1 MIGSTT
7 PAARQHDAEPGRPPI
22 ELSPAALRKDAPR
35 ITPRPV
41 TITYPRSFNA
51 RLDALAGGDF
61 DIGASVEP
69 AFTIQARNLKL
80 QPRPKVARG
89 LAAYVRPRVEIERP
103 IKDDASFGPDDSDHG
118 HAMNDADA
126 FAAGVPFDFDTSDL
140 APQAHMRTLVCEF
153 QRRQRNASLLVAGSI
168 ATACVLTVAGAVLV
182 ASYATPSPRDDHA
195 APLKHSTSVAW
206 QPPQLTLTPIFAQNN
221 KNQGEPLL
229 VAARAAVG
237 DTPATLIGDATLRAA
252 DAPSS
257 PASVILVQ
265 GGRPLALAPLLPQ
278 RQARYLLLRGLPE
291 QARLSAGQR
300 NSSGAWMVKD
310 DQIADLTLLVD
321 EAPSH
326 AVAAGDYPI
335 DIYLLGAS
343 KTPQSRQRLV
353 LRMESDPS
361 TFANASAGTSW
372 PAALLDLA
380 LISLA
385 PDATAYAA
393 EPSPLLARARR
404 LLGEGDIAGARLLFL
419 HLAEA
424 GDGEAAYELARTF
437 DAQVLAELG
446 ARGMGSDPTRARGW
460 YEQASEGGNAQATER
475 LKIFASL
482 AD

>member
-7 PAARQHDAEPGRPPI
+7 PVARHDAEHGRSAI
-22 ELSPAALRKDAPR
+22 ELSPPALRKDAPR
-35 ITPRPV
+35 ITAGPV
-41 TITYPRSFNA
+41 TITYPPSLNA
-51 RLDALAGGDF
+51 RLHALAGEDF
-61 DIGASVEP
+61 DVGASVEP
-69 AFTIQARNLKL
+69 AFTLRARNPKP
-80 QPRPKVARG
+80 QPRAKVARG
-89 LAAYVRPRVEIERP
+89 LAAYVRPQVEIERRME
-103 IKDDASFGPDDSDHG
+103 DDASVGPDDSDHG
-118 HAMNDADA
+118 HPMNDADA
-126 FAAGVPFDFDTSDL
+126 FAAGMPFDPDTSDL
-140 APQAHMRTLVCEF
+140 APQAAMRTLVHEF

-168 ATACVLTVAGAVLV
+168 ATACVLTVAGAVLL
-182 ASYATPSPRDDHA
+182 ASYATPGPRDDHA

-206 QPPQLTLTPIFAQNN
+206 QPPQLKLTPIFAQNRE
-221 KNQGEPLL
+221 NQGEPLL
-229 VAARAAVG
+229 VAARAASG
-237 DTPATLIGDATLRAA
+237 DTPATLISDATLRAT
-252 DAPSS
+252 DVPSS

-265 GGRPLALAPLLPQ
+265 AGRPLQLAPLLPQ
-278 RQARYLLLRGLPE
+278 RQARYLLLHGLPA

-326 AVAAGDYPI
+326 AVASGDYPI
-335 DIYLLGAS
+335 DIYLLGTS

-353 LRMESDPS
+353 LRMESAPGTS
-361 TFANASAGTSW
+361 ANASAGTSW

-380 LISLA
+380 LMSLA
-385 PDATAYAA
+385 PNATTYAA

-404 LLGEGDIAGARLLFL
+404 LFGEGDIAGARLLFL

-424 GDGEAAYELARTF
+424 GDGEATYELARTF

-460 YEQASEGGNAQATER
+460 YEQASESGNAQATER